1 MEPEELNRMSETNG
15 ALSDEAHEAGI
26 EFVVKG
32 MTCEGC
38 AASVTNA
45 ARRVSGVTRV
55 KLDLDAATLRVV
67 GSTDVEA
74 ITAAVKDA
82 GYVLERA

>member
-1 MEPEELNRMSETNG
+1 MSDKDD
-15 ALSDEAHEAGI
+15 ALSVEAQQAGI

-38 AASVTNA
+38 AATVTNA

-55 KLDLDAATLRVV
+55 ELDLDAARLRVV
-67 GSTDVEA
+67 GSADVDA
-74 ITAAVKDA
+74 ITSAVQDA

>member
-1 MEPEELNRMSETNG
+1 MSDRNG
-15 ALSDEAHEAGI
+15 APSDQEQQAGL

-38 AASVTNA
+38 AATVTNA

-55 KLDLDAATLRVV
+55 RLDLDAATLRVV
-67 GSTDVEA
+67 GSADVEA
-74 ITAAVKDA
+74 ITAAVEGA

>member
-1 MEPEELNRMSETNG
+1 MSEQNG
-15 ALSDEAHEAGI
+15 ALSDEAQQAGI
-26 EFVVKG
+26 DFVVKG

-38 AASVTNA
+38 AANVTNA
-45 ARRVSGVTRV
+45 ARRVAGVTRV

-74 ITAAVKDA
+74 ITAAVKGA